1 MRVYLPSDWTKRINV
16 GEFDT
21 WVNKNAVQWQVY
33 TVIGQSYI
41 QFGSEEIAVLF
52 RLRFGV

>member
-1 MRVYLPSDWTKRINV
+1 MRVYLPSDWTKKIIDKDFN
-16 GEFDT
+16 T
-21 WVNKNAVQWQVY
+21 WVSENGIEWQVY

-41 QFGSEEIAVLF
+41 QFASEEIAVLF